1 MTPADIVTV
10 CALCGP
16 TAAAV
21 YAHHLAHGVSTQ
33 ARIAADCGLS
43 RRTVGAAVSELEAA
57 GVVTALHGAIVG
69 CADIALCAQK
79 TARKRKKLPESE
91 EFAHAQK
98 TAQKR
103 KKLPESEEFA
113 HKAKNLRTS
122 ESDDADASHA
132 HIHASTHTDAPALAR
147 RKRGDQPNAENC
159 DENNQGSNNIQR
171 EPLGSMPTASAD
183 QGARV
188 DLENAPAHEPA
199 HTHTHEGDAGGSLP
213 LPELSAPPVAQPQG
227 KKRAEPKQPTCAS
240 EVMRIFQHRWR
251 RDRGCAPTMTRG
263 HVMQLQ
269 KLAREH
275 DPRIAPM
282 IVDGFEDDAFAAKAG
297 HTFALLVTASVW
309 DRAVSAAYNRCSF
322 LIPMPDPAT
331 CETAELVAYQARFP
345 ERARMQID
353 SWRQDWLQDN
363 GRGYDE
369 LPPAKVYAKMI
380 RAAVKEGLAQGWF

>member
-33 ARIAADCGLS
+33 ARIAADCGLA
-43 RRTVGAAVSELEAA
+43 RQTVALAVSVLEAK
-57 GVVTALHGAIVG
+57 GVATVARGVIVACKEIEHSVRNPNIPLEILTSVRNPNIPLEILTKG
-69 CADIALCAQK
+69 
-79 TARKRKKLPESE
+79 KKNEHSVSFP
-91 EFAHAQK
+91 
-98 TAQKR
+98 
-103 KKLPESEEFA
+103 
-113 HKAKNLRTS
+113 NI
-122 ESDDADASHA
+122 DADASHA

-227 KKRAEPKQPTCAS
+227 RKRAEPKQPTCAS

-331 CETAELVAYQARFP
+331 CETVELVAYQARFP

-369 LPPAKVYAKMI
+369 LPPARVYAKMI